1 MNVTSPGGSAPGK
14 SLVELHIHIIPIT
27 RPRRVQQHVGSY
39 LECGLAG
46 SEVGRKDGDEEKGRN
61 AAGIPSHVDSDVWT
75 AAFVDVDMSP
85 GRRKV
90 WLLLQP

>member
-1 MNVTSPGGSAPGK
+1 MNVTSPGGSGPGK
-14 SLVELHIHIIPIT
+14 SLGELHIHIISING
-27 RPRRVQQHVGSY
+27 PRRLQQHVGSY

-61 AAGIPSHVDSDVWT
+61 ATRIPSHVDSDVWR
-75 AAFVDVDMSP
+75 AAFVDVQMSP